1 MGHLLSPSSVLLLFS
16 VLMEGTGDGAES
28 VSDGCLDVVS
38 FAKDEGVD
46 AVDWLDPMLDNA
58 SFAL

>member
-1 MGHLLSPSSVLLLFS
+1 
-16 VLMEGTGDGAES
+16 MEGTGDGAES